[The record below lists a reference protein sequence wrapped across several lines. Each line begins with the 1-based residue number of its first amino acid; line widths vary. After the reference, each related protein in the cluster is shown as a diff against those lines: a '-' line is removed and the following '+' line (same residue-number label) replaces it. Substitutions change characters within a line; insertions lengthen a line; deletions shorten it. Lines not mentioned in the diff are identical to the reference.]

1 MAAQSRG
8 SVKVSV
14 QSENG
19 SLEAMPSAGRSA
31 REVRALGAGATAG
44 AGEEPAITTGCGAVA
59 DYVPQRL
66 MLISSTV
73 DVLRGVD
80 AGDHPPTFMDMLELR
95 A

>member
-1 MAAQSRG
+1 
-8 SVKVSV
+8 
-14 QSENG
+14 
-19 SLEAMPSAGRSA
+19 
-31 REVRALGAGATAG
+31 
-44 AGEEPAITTGCGAVA
+44 
-59 DYVPQRL
+59 